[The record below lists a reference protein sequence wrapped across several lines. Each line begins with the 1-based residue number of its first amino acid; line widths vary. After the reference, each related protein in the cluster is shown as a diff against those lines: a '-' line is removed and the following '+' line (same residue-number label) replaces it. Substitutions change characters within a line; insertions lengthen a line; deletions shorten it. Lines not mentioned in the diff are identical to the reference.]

1 MSVSLT
7 AILTSEQIW
16 QNPIKSSK
24 LTSGATVS
32 ELCFMTTQYFLSL
45 LTRFGR
51 PYGQIAASKM
61 GPTNIKL
68 PGSQRFAMADNSAK
82 HHF

>member
-1 MSVSLT
+1 
-7 AILTSEQIW
+7 
-16 QNPIKSSK
+16 
-24 LTSGATVS
+24 
-32 ELCFMTTQYFLSL
+32 MTTQYFLSM